1 MKRYGLNIDWIRHA
15 IALFLVA
22 IVTLP
27 THADLEPIRITEADN
42 AWKIDAS
49 NLELTTSI
57 PPGASTTEVLS
68 GTFERAFAAPRRD
81 VPKLDGYGETVWG
94 RVKITNAGNRASN
107 VSLVVKYPQLD
118 QIEWFVRAE
127 NGAIEQSAAG
137 QFVPRSDSQ
146 IASRFPLV
154 SSQLEVGETKEIYFR
169 IKSETVLILPFGLYR
184 TSTWVSLSI
193 ASVLVF
199 GLLIGCLLTMSVLG
213 LISFLGARH
222 WSSLWFSVFC
232 VASAGYILTASG
244 MDKAYLWPG
253 RTGDYL
259 FMLFVFQG
267 IGMAATA
274 VFVDRFLKT
283 KSNAPM
289 LFRLLRVQAGFA
301 LLTCFTTPLPMW
313 ITVVAFTITM
323 ALGPM
328 VILIG
333 VVGLWRKKA
342 PGAGLVVLSWIPSQ
356 LGAFWIFLRA
366 IDVVP
371 YSDVNHYALPVFCT
385 LTAVAFIWA
394 LHRQNA
400 ESAHRASHDLLTGLP
415 NRFAFEQAVARASG
429 QRARPLAVMQIDL
442 DGFKSV
448 NDTYGHAAGDFVLQ
462 EVSARLRTT
471 CAPAA
476 TPFRNGGDEF
486 IVLCIKRTRRT
497 DVETLAQQIIEQVSK
512 PIQWRDQELFVGASV
527 GIAFPSS
534 GGARIFGALEEAD
547 AALYAAKQ
555 NGKGCVVLAPSR
567 SQEATTNAIAA

>member
-1 MKRYGLNIDWIRHA
+1 MKRYGLNLDWLRPALVLVLAA
-15 IALFLVA
+15 ILAF
-22 IVTLP
+22 P
-27 THADLEPIRITEADN
+27 THADRDPVLITDADN
-42 AWKIDAS
+42 AWTVDAS
-49 NLELTTSI
+49 NLELATKI
-57 PPGASTTEVLS
+57 PLSASPNDVLS
-68 GTFERAFAAPRRD
+68 GAFDQAFAPPAQD
-81 VPKLDGYGETVWG
+81 VPKRDGYGEAVWG
-94 RVKITNAGNRASN
+94 RVTLTHAGDQASHI
-107 VSLVVKYPQLD
+107 SLVVKYPQLD

-127 NGAIEQSAAG
+127 NGAVETSVGG
-137 QFVPRSDSQ
+137 QFVARPKDQ

-154 SSQLEVGETKEIYFR
+154 STQLAPGETKQVYFR
-169 IKSETVLILPFGLYR
+169 INSETVLILPFGVYR

-193 ASVLVF
+193 ASVLIF

-213 LISFLGARH
+213 LIAFFGARH

-259 FMLFVFQG
+259 FLLFVFQG
-267 IGMAATA
+267 LGMAATA
-274 VFVDRFLKT
+274 LFVDRFLKT
-283 KSNAPM
+283 KSNAPT

-301 LLTCFTTPLPMW
+301 VLTCFTSPLPMW
-313 ITVVAFTITM
+313 LAIVAFTITM
-323 ALGPM
+323 ALGPL

-333 VVGLWRKKA
+333 VVSLWRKRA

-366 IDVVP
+366 IDVAP
-371 YSDVNHYALPVFCT
+371 YSDINHYALPVLCT
-385 LTAVAFIWA
+385 LTAIAFIWA

-429 QRARPLAVMQIDL
+429 QRERPLAVMQIDL
-442 DGFKSV
+442 DGFKTI
-448 NDTYGHAAGDFVLQ
+448 NDTYGHAAGDVVLQ
-462 EVSARLRTT
+462 DVAARLQTV

-486 IVLCIKRTRRT
+486 IVLCLKRTRRT
-497 DVETLAQQIIEQVSK
+497 DVETLAQQIIDQVSK
-512 PIQWRDQELFVGASV
+512 PIDWRGRDLCVGASV

-534 GGARIFGALEEAD
+534 GGGRVFGALEEAD

-555 NGKGCVVLAPSR
+555 NGKGCVVLAPSH
-567 SQEATTNAIAA
+567 SDPAKTSGLAA